1 MYANGALILYG
12 RTGVCRVESVTE
24 RRLPGEKQTAPY
36 YLMRPLYQSGT
47 IVAPVEKVEDGT
59 LFSRPIMDREQ
70 AQAFIQALPTV
81 PAEPYYNSNLNQLR
95 DHYRQQLQSFSC
107 MDTARLLR
115 SIYAK
120 KREAESRNRKLGALD
135 QRFMDEAES
144 ILYGELA
151 ATLDIGRDEVR
162 GYIAKTL
169 SGQKKA

>member
-81 PAEPYYNSNLNQLR
+81 PVEPYYNSNLKPAQGSLPPAASELFLSGYSPPASLHLR
-95 DHYRQQLQSFSC
+95 EK
-107 MDTARLLR
+107 TGG
-115 SIYAK
+115 
-120 KREAESRNRKLGALD
+120 REAESKTWGAGS
-135 QRFMDEAES
+135 AVH
-144 ILYGELA
+144 G
-151 ATLDIGRDEVR
+151 
-162 GYIAKTL
+162 
-169 SGQKKA
+169 